1 MKQRNSEKED
11 LLKRYLNGSLLVH
24 DEKELGD
31 WIKQSTANKSY
42 FQNYVRSNKPDIIDI
57 GRLEMALAETKQ
69 RILPNSHDQSRAT
82 RNTFN
87 MGWRRYLEIASVLLL
102 GILLKSLFDL
112 AFSPNTLNNPA
123 YCQIETL
130 VGQKSKAVLPD
141 GSIVWLNADS
151 EIQFNTDF
159 SNKRQVRLKGEA
171 YFEVEKDSLNKFEV
185 VTNDFNIVVHG
196 TRFNVMSYDD
206 FSYTQTT
213 LVEGCVEVK
222 QGDQQIMMEPGEQLR
237 YQDGKFRKTK
247 VAAEKAVAWKSN
259 KLVFEGVEFAEI
271 VRRLERWYGV
281 EIIVENERLL
291 KHNFT
296 GAFKNEETIFQVLD
310 AMQYFLE
317 FQYDNKEFRKVI
329 IK

>member
-1 MKQRNSEKED
+1 
-11 LLKRYLNGSLLVH
+11 LV
-24 DEKELGD
+24 
-31 WIKQSTANKSY
+31 
-42 FQNYVRSNKPDIIDI
+42 V
-57 GRLEMALAETKQ
+57 
-69 RILPNSHDQSRAT
+69 
-82 RNTFN
+82 
-87 MGWRRYLEIASVLLL
+87 
-102 GILLKSLFDL
+102 
-112 AFSPNTLNNPA
+112 
-123 YCQIETL
+123 
-130 VGQKSKAVLPD
+130 
-141 GSIVWLNADS
+141 
-151 EIQFNTDF
+151 
-159 SNKRQVRLKGEA
+159 
-171 YFEVEKDSLNKFEV
+171 
-185 VTNDFNIVVHG
+185 
-196 TRFNVMSYDD
+196 
-206 FSYTQTT
+206 
-213 LVEGCVEVK
+213 GCVEVK